1 MKSSQNKFGLLY
13 LEEGE
18 HYIQDFFGK
27 INFFDLVSQSYRQSD
42 DAVIHFSSRSLMI
55 EFPKDNS
62 QPLYKYL
69 LKYFE
74 GEPIFD
80 KS

>member
-1 MKSSQNKFGLLY
+1 
-13 LEEGE
+13 
-18 HYIQDFFGK
+18 
-27 INFFDLVSQSYRQSD
+27 
-42 DAVIHFSSRSLMI
+42 MI

-69 LKYFE
+69 LKFFE

-80 KS
+80 KTQNKKGLLPMKIRVGRLVEVPINAAAPRPY